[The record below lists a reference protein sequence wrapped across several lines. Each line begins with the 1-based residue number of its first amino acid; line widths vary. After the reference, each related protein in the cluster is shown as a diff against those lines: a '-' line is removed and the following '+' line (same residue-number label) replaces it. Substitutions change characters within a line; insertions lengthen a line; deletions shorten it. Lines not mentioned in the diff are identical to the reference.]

1 MTKLFKSLFLVCF
14 IAAAFLSCGTT
25 QTVYR
30 TQIVE
35 VEVPRTCFLIPTET
49 PARPAGQTHVVGLR
63 AEPMETIRVGVIG
76 LGMRGPHFVQRLLHI
91 DGVEVVAL
99 CDLHRDRAVG
109 TYERFIAPAGRPTPA
124 FYYGPDGWK
133 EMVRRNDIDLVYIT
147 ADWRRRGEMIV
158 YAVENGKHVATEH
171 PGATSMEEIWNIIN
185 AAEKHQKH
193 VMLLANVVYGSFELT
208 TLNMI
213 QQGVFG
219 EILYAEGA
227 YIHQLLP
234 YWHMYEGDWRMIEN
248 RRLRGDIY
256 PIHGIGSAALALNIN
271 RGDRMTRLVSMDTR
285 PVSIPNFLNETRGET
300 LSHCHEDFANGQNT
314 ITLIQTEHGRAINL
328 HRDIA
333 SPRPYSRMYA
343 VQGTKGYLQMWPWR
357 ARGMTLVRDQILA
370 LTGNEELASRHG
382 TGTSWLPDEV
392 RDELLERFRHPILT
406 DEMQET
412 ASRLGRIAHGGM
424 DFIMDF
430 RLIYAL
436 RHGLPLDMNVYD
448 LAAWSSIVPLSAV
461 SLEHG
466 NAPVEIPDFTRGY
479 WDLQQGVHFYLST
492 E

>member
-1 MTKLFKSLFLVCF
+1 MTKLIKSLFIVCLV
-14 IAAAFLSCGTT
+14 AVAFTACNGGQT
-25 QTVYR
+25 QT
-30 TQIVE
+30 
-35 VEVPRTCFLIPTET
+35 RTCFLIPTET
-49 PARPAGQTHVVGLR
+49 PARSAGQTHVVGL
-63 AEPMETIRVGVIG
+63 AVEPMETIRVGVIG
-76 LGMRGPHFVQRLLHI
+76 LGMRGPHFVQRLMHI

-99 CDLHRDRAVG
+99 CDLHRDRADRVNEN
-109 TYERFIAPAGRPTPA
+109 TLIANGRPA
-124 FYYGPDGWK
+124 AAIYYGPDGWK
-133 EMVRRNDIDLVYIT
+133 EMVRRDDIDLVYIT

-171 PGATSMEEIWNIIN
+171 PGATTMEEIWNIIN
-185 AAEKHQKH
+185 AAERHRKH
-193 VMLLANVVYGSFELT
+193 VMLLANVVYGDFELT

-227 YIHQLLP
+227 YIHQLIP
-234 YWHMYEGDWRMIEN
+234 YWHLYEGDWRMIEN

-256 PIHGIGSAALALNIN
+256 PIHGMGSAALALNIN

-285 PVSIPNFLNETRGET
+285 PVSIPNWLNETRGENVR
-300 LSHCHEDFANGQNT
+300 HCHEDFANGQNT
-314 ITLIQTEHGRAINL
+314 ITLIQTEKGRAINL

-343 VQGTKGYLQMWPWR
+343 VQGTYGYLQMWPLR
-357 ARGMTLVRDQILA
+357 ARGMSLMGHQILE
-370 LTGNEELASRHG
+370 LTGNEELARSHG
-382 TGTSWLPDEV
+382 TGTSWLPDNV
-392 RDELLERFRHPILT
+392 RDELLEKFRHPILT

-412 ASRLGRIAHGGM
+412 ASRLGAIAHGGM

-448 LAAWSSIVPLSAV
+448 LAAWSSIVPLSGV
-461 SLEHG
+461 SLENG

-479 WDLQQGVHFYLST
+479 WDLLQGVHFYLST

>member
-1 MTKLFKSLFLVCF
+1 MKKIIKSLFLVCLV
-14 IAAAFLSCGTT
+14 AVAFSACNGGQT
-25 QTVYR
+25 QT
-30 TQIVE
+30 
-35 VEVPRTCFLIPTET
+35 RTCFLIPTET
-49 PARPAGQTHVVGLR
+49 PARPAGQQHVIGLT
-63 AEPMETIRVGVIG
+63 APPMETIRVGVIG
-76 LGMRGPHFVQRLLHI
+76 LGMRGPHSVTRFMHI
-91 DGVEVVAL
+91 EGVEIVAL
-99 CDLHRDRAVG
+99 CDLHRDRVDRINERLVANGHSAAAV
-109 TYERFIAPAGRPTPA
+109 
-124 FYYGPDGWK
+124 YYGPDGWK
-133 EMVRRNDIDLVYIT
+133 EMVRRDDIDLVYIT

-158 YAVENGKHVATEH
+158 YAVENGKHVATEQ
-171 PGATSMEEIWNIIN
+171 PGATTMEEIWNIIN

-193 VMLLANVVYGSFELT
+193 VMLLANVVYNNFELT

-213 QQGVFG
+213 QQGIFG

-234 YWHMYEGDWRMIEN
+234 YWEHYEGDWRMIEN

-285 PVSIPNFLNETRGET
+285 PVSIPNFLNETRGEN
-300 LSHCHEDFANGQNT
+300 LSHTHEDFANGQNT

-343 VQGTKGYLQMWPWR
+343 VQGTKGYLQMWPLA
-357 ARGMTLVRDQILA
+357 ARGITLVREQILA
-370 LTGNEELASRHG
+370 LTGDEELALTHG
-382 TGTSWLPDEV
+382 TGTRWLPAET
-392 RDELLERFRHPILT
+392 RDELLTRFRHPILT

-412 ASRLGRIAHGGM
+412 AARLGAVAHGGM

-461 SLEHG
+461 SLENG

-492 E
+492 D

>member
-1 MTKLFKSLFLVCF
+1 MKKFIKSLFLVCL
-14 IAAAFLSCGTT
+14 IAAAFVSCGETRANT
-25 QTVYR
+25 SF
-30 TQIVE
+30 I
-35 VEVPRTCFLIPTET
+35 IPTET
-49 PARPAGQTHVVGLR
+49 PARPAGQTHVVGLT
-63 AEPMETIRVGVIG
+63 APPMETIRVGVIG
-76 LGMRGPHFVQRLLHI
+76 LGMRGPHFVERLMHI

-99 CDLHRDRAVG
+99 CDLHRYRAEGVNN
-109 TYERFIAPAGRPTPA
+109 RILVANGRPA
-124 FYYGPDGWK
+124 AAIYYGPDGWK
-133 EMVRRNDIDLVYIT
+133 EMVRRDDIDLVYIT

-171 PGATSMEEIWNIIN
+171 PGATTMEEIWNIIN
-185 AAEKHQKH
+185 AAEKHRKH
-193 VMLLANVVYGSFELT
+193 VMLLANVVYGCFELA

-227 YIHQLLP
+227 YIHQLQP
-234 YWHMYEGDWRMIEN
+234 YWAYYEGDWRMIEN

-256 PIHGIGSAALALNIN
+256 PIHGVGSAALALNIN

-285 PVSIPNFLNETRGET
+285 PVSIPNFLNETRGEN
-300 LSHCHEDFANGQNT
+300 LAHCHEDFANGQNT
-314 ITLIQTEHGRAINL
+314 MTLIQTANGRAMNI

-343 VQGTKGYLQMWPWR
+343 VQGTYGYLQMWPWH
-357 ARGMTLVRDQILA
+357 ARGMTLVAPQILE
-370 LTGNEELASRHG
+370 LTGNEALARTHG
-382 TGTSWLPDEV
+382 TGTSWLPNDV
-392 RDELLERFRHPILT
+392 RDYLLEKFRHPILT

-412 ASRLGRIAHGGM
+412 ASRLGAIAHGGM

-448 LAAWSSIVPLSAV
+448 LAAWSSLVPLTAV
-461 SLEHG
+461 SLE
-466 NAPVEIPDFTRGY
+466 NYSAPVEIPDFTRGY
-479 WDLQQGVHFYLST
+479 WNLEQGVRFALST
-492 E
+492 D

>member
-1 MTKLFKSLFLVCF
+1 MTKFIKSLFLVCF
-14 IAAAFLSCGTT
+14 FAVAF
-25 QTVYR
+25 V
-30 TQIVE
+30 VE
-35 VEVPRTCFLIPTET
+35 GQNPARTCFLIPTET
-49 PARPAGQTHVVGLR
+49 PARPEGQTHVIGLT
-63 AEPMETIRVGVIG
+63 APPMETVRVGVIG
-76 LGMRGPHFVQRLLHI
+76 LGARGPQSVRRFMYI
-91 DGVEVVAL
+91 EGVEVVAL
-99 CDLHRDRAVG
+99 CDLHRYRVDRVN
-109 TYERFIAPAGRPTPA
+109 ERFLIPAGRPA
-124 FYYGPDGWK
+124 AAVYYGPDGWR
-133 EMVRRNDIDLVYIT
+133 EMVRRDDIDLIYIA

-185 AAEKHQKH
+185 AAEKHRRH
-193 VMLLANVVYGSFELT
+193 VMLLANVVYGNFELT

-234 YWHMYEGDWRMIEN
+234 HWDLYEGDWRIIEN

-271 RGDRMTRLVSMDTR
+271 RGDRMTHLVSMDTR
-285 PVSIPNFLNETRGET
+285 PVSIPNWLNETRGEN
-300 LSHCHEDFANGQNT
+300 LRHCHEDFANGQFT
-314 ITLIQTEHGRAINL
+314 MSFIQTANGAAINL
-328 HRDIA
+328 HRDVA

-343 VQGTKGYLQMWPWR
+343 FQGTHGYFQMYPLR
-357 ARGMTLVRDQILA
+357 RDQGVTHPAGMTLVRDRILE
-370 LTGNEELASRHG
+370 LTGNEELARTRG

-392 RDELLERFRHPILT
+392 THSLLEQFRHPILT

-412 ASRLGRIAHGGM
+412 ARRLGAIAHGGM

-461 SLEHG
+461 SIENG

-479 WDLQQGVHFYLST
+479 WNYQQGVHFYLST
-492 E
+492 D

>member
-1 MTKLFKSLFLVCF
+1 MTKFIKSLFIVCF
-14 IAAAFLSCGTT
+14 VAVAFVACNGGQT
-25 QTVYR
+25 QT
-30 TQIVE
+30 
-35 VEVPRTCFLIPTET
+35 RTCFLIPTET
-49 PARPAGQTHVVGLR
+49 PARPAGQQHVVGLR
-63 AEPMETIRVGVIG
+63 TEPMETIRVGVIG

-91 DGVEVVAL
+91 EGVEVIAL
-99 CDLHRDRAVG
+99 CDLHRDRAVR
-109 TYERFIAPAGRPTPA
+109 TYERFIAPTGRPQPA

-133 EMVRRNDIDLVYIT
+133 DMVRRDDIDLVYIT

-185 AAEKHQKH
+185 AAEKHQRH
-193 VMLLANVVYGSFELT
+193 VMLLANVVYSDFELN

-213 QQGVFG
+213 KQGVFG

-234 YWHMYEGDWRMIEN
+234 YWHLYEGDWRMIEN

-285 PVSIPNFLNETRGET
+285 PVSIPNFLNETRGEN
-300 LSHCHEDFANGQNT
+300 LSHTHEDFANGQNT
-314 ITLIQTEHGRAINL
+314 ITLIQTEKGRAINL

-343 VQGTKGYLQMWPWR
+343 VQGTYGYLQMWPWR
-357 ARGMTLVRDQILA
+357 GRGMSLVEHKILE
-370 LTGNEELASRHG
+370 LTGDEELARRHR
-382 TGTSWLPDEV
+382 TGTSWLPTDLVDYWWQEK
-392 RDELLERFRHPILT
+392 FRHPILT

-412 ASRLGRIAHGGM
+412 AARLGAVAHGGM

-461 SLEHG
+461 SLENG

-479 WDLQQGVHFYLST
+479 WDLLQGVHFYLST
-492 E
+492 D